1 MPASFLVA
9 KLRLDAVDFNADRR
23 GDNVRQVTIGL
34 NFRPTRDTALKFD
47 LVRGT
52 SRDEFNN
59 ATQHVAWLM
68 SLATYF

>member
-1 MPASFLVA
+1 MPASFFAA
-9 KLRLDAVDFNADRR
+9 KLRFDAVDFNTDRR
-23 GDNVRQVTIGL
+23 GENIRQVTVGI

-59 ATQHVAWLM
+59 PTEHVAWLM